1 MHARISNKLAL
12 AERYLDSLL
21 ASDSV
26 RGLSRVLDEAGEEAQ
41 IQGGR
46 LGANLDWLL
55 DRVYRLWNYA
65 GERTTKH

>member
-1 MHARISNKLAL
+1 MAL

-26 RGLSRVLDEAGEEAQ
+26 RGLGGILDEAREEAQ

-46 LGANLDWLL
+46 LASNLDWLL
-55 DRVYRLWNYA
+55 DRAYRLWNYA
-65 GERTTKH
+65 GEKVARR